1 MGNKV
6 RTSPVPGGQ
15 IVPKNPKELTRLVEA
30 GRIGRYYRTC
40 SPFPSFAALA
50 VAAFSRARPPSS
62 CSSAPLHRPH
72 GLRALPESRP
82 GPLPPDGDAQPPG
95 DAPQQSVTPLWP
107 PERL

>member
-1 MGNKV
+1 MSGAGLPSDS
-6 RTSPVPGGQ
+6 TPP
-15 IVPKNPKELTRLVEA
+15 TRPPPL
-30 GRIGRYYRTC
+30 
-40 SPFPSFAALA
+40 PPALA
-50 VAAFSRARPPSS
+50 VAAFSCARPPSS

-82 GPLPPDGDAQPPG
+82 GPLPPDGDAQPLG